1 MIMTVIR
8 YIGEK
13 LNGVAYTVDPEL
25 AERIS
30 LEKIEKE
37 KALICNKVGE
47 VIEKYG
53 EDNPKFAPYIKKLRE
68 RADVL
73 EKRLKD
79 ERGKVAEFKRLQD
92 ELKIKKAQ
100 LKDDIEMEKQLKDMV
115 GSTRTYSG
123 FLRKKNSKLQQEITG
138 LEEQINTIN
147 RNA

>member
-47 VIEKYG
+47 V
-53 EDNPKFAPYIKKLRE
+53 
-68 RADVL
+68 
-73 EKRLKD
+73 
-79 ERGKVAEFKRLQD
+79 
-92 ELKIKKAQ
+92 KIKKAQ